1 MSRITEY
8 KRVNLEDR
16 LIDFSLSVVKLLGKL
31 PNNNIGRYLSD
42 QLTRSGTSPAFNYGE
57 AQSAES
63 AKDFIHKMGICLK
76 ELRETRVGIKYIDRG
91 KFDVDLKLLV
101 FLLEES
107 NELIAIFV
115 KSIQTAKKNLKK

>member
-1 MSRITEY
+1 MSKITEY

-101 FLLEES
+101 FLLKES

>member
-1 MSRITEY
+1 MSGITEY